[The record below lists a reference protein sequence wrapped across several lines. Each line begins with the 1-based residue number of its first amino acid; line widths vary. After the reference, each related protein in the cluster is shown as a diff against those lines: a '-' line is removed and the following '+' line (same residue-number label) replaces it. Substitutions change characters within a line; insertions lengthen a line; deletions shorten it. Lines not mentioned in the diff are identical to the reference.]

1 MATGPLTDLRNRRFT
16 AYTLKCLVIIYMA
29 AIAAALQSVFEIR
42 KAPSRHFFNMN
53 SLIFFSMIKYA
64 HGRQR
69 ILFDDEQKFFVD
81 GEAGSQDA
89 TAKKRPCHERR
100 AILYKTGT
108 APGQGRCRN
117 AYGKA
122 ERGKGLKIV
131 TFERIIFNN
140 Q

>member
-1 MATGPLTDLRNRRFT
+1 MC
-16 AYTLKCLVIIYMA
+16 YTIPY
-29 AIAAALQSVFEIR
+29 
-42 KAPSRHFFNMN
+42 
-53 SLIFFSMIKYA
+53 
-64 HGRQR
+64 GRQR
-69 ILFDDEQKFFVD
+69 ILYDDEQKFFVD

-122 ERGKGLKIV
+122 GREGIEGINPGKNTLFHPNILQLIKYQDYHILQY
-131 TFERIIFNN
+131 T
-140 Q
+140 